1 MLYLLVEIRKKIK
14 VLKNLF
20 CLRRISIVFL
30 AFFWMSSSVGQNLAS
45 QIKTKYSEFLNDPSL
60 KNGYASFT
68 VLDNKNGKVLFESQ
82 SHKGMPTASTLKVIT
97 AITALDVLGPDFQFL
112 TSLYYTGD
120 IDQEGTLHGNII
132 IEGGGDPT
140 LGSDRYD
147 MDENALLKLWEK
159 SIRSAGIKNII
170 GTIIGDDRLYNGY
183 QAPGGYSWSDLGN
196 YYGAG
201 VSSLNWRENKIG
213 VNFVA
218 GKIKEEAKLV
228 PPAEQSGYL
237 TFVNEVTTG
246 GKGSGD
252 NVYGFTAPYSSVVFL
267 RGTYGQDLKKT
278 IELSSPNPAQDAAYA
293 LMATLEKSGL
303 KVSQKPTR
311 LNPLNENPHLADHK
325 ELLHS
330 YLSPRLG
337 DIVYWFNKKSI
348 NLYGEALLIAVGKE
362 IGKGASTYAGA
373 EALKEYW
380 ARKLSIPREE
390 LKLVDGSG
398 LSQQNR
404 ITSDAMAKI
413 MYYARSQAWFPVF
426 EKSLPNINNMTMKSG
441 TIGGTLGYTGYQ
453 VSAQNE
459 DVTFSLLINNY
470 HGGAQA
476 MRQRMFKLLNSL
488 K

>member
-1 MLYLLVEIRKKIK
+1 M
-14 VLKNLF
+14 
-20 CLRRISIVFL
+20 RRISIAFL
-30 AFFWMSSSVGQNLAS
+30 AFFWMNSSVGQNLAS
-45 QIKTKYSEFLNDPSL
+45 QIKNKYSEFVNDPSL

-82 SHKGMPTASTLKVIT
+82 PHKGMPTASTLKVIT
-97 AITALDVLGPDFQFL
+97 AITALDVLGSDFQFL

-120 IDQEGTLHGNII
+120 IDPEGTLHGNII

-140 LGSDRYD
+140 LASDRYD
-147 MDENALLKLWEK
+147 IDENALLKLWGE
-159 SIRSAGIKNII
+159 SIRAAGIKNIV
-170 GTIIGDDRLYNGY
+170 GTIIGDDRLYKGY

-213 VNFVA
+213 VNFTA

-228 PPAEQSGYL
+228 PPGRQFDYL

-246 GKGSGD
+246 GRGSGD
-252 NVYGFTAPYSSVVFL
+252 NVYGFTGPYSSVIFL

-293 LMATLEKSGL
+293 LMGGLEKSGI
-303 KVSQKPTR
+303 KVSQKPTV
-311 LNPLNENPHLADHK
+311 LNPLNENPGLGDKK
-325 ELLHS
+325 ELLHT
-330 YLSPRLG
+330 YLSPRLS

-348 NLYGEALLIAVGKE
+348 NLYGEALLIAIGKE
-362 IGKGASTYAGA
+362 IGKGASTHEGA

-380 ARKLSIPREE
+380 TRKLSIPKEE

-404 ITSDAMAKI
+404 ITTDAMAKI
-413 MYYARSQAWFPVF
+413 MYYAKSRPWFSVF

-453 VSAQNE
+453 ASGQNE
-459 DVTFSLLINNY
+459 NVTFSLLVNNY

-476 MRQRMFKLLNSL
+476 MRQRMFELLNSL

>member
-1 MLYLLVEIRKKIK
+1 M
-14 VLKNLF
+14 LKNLF
-20 CLRRISIVFL
+20 YLRQISIAFL
-30 AFFWMSSSVGQNLAS
+30 AFFWMSSAVGQTLTNR
-45 QIKTKYSEFLNDPSL
+45 IKDKYSEFVNHPNL
-60 KNGYASFT
+60 KNGHVSFT
-68 VLDNKNGKVLFESQ
+68 VLDNKNGEILFESQ

-97 AITALDVLGPDFQFL
+97 AITALDILGPDFQFL
-112 TSLYYTGD
+112 TSLYYTGE

-132 IEGGGDPT
+132 IEGAGDPT
-140 LGSDRYD
+140 LASDRFD
-147 MDENALLKLWEK
+147 IDEAALLDLWK
-159 SIRSAGIKNII
+159 NSIQSAGIKRIV
-170 GTIIGDDRLYNGY
+170 GTVIGDDRLYNGY

-213 VNFVA
+213 MDFTA
-218 GKIKEEAKLV
+218 GKIQEEARLV
-228 PPAEQSGYL
+228 PLANQFDYL

-246 GKGSGD
+246 TKGSGD
-252 NVYGFTAPYSSVVFL
+252 NVYGFTGPYSSVIFL

-293 LMATLEKSGL
+293 LMTVLAKNGIQA
-303 KVSQKPTR
+303 SQKPSA
-311 LNPLNENPHLADHK
+311 LNPLNENPGLADKK

-330 YLSPRLG
+330 YLSPKLE

-348 NLYGEALLIAVGKE
+348 NLYGEALLIAIGKE
-362 IGKGASTYAGA
+362 MGKEAGTYEGAQV
-373 EALKEYW
+373 LKDYW
-380 ARKLSIPREE
+380 LRTLSIPKEE

-413 MYYARSQAWFPVF
+413 MHYAKSQPWFPVF
-426 EKSLPNINNMTMKSG
+426 EKSLPLINNMTMKSG

-453 VSAQNE
+453 TSAQNE

-476 MRQRMFKLLNSL
+476 MRQRMFELLNSL